1 MISQRS
7 NTKKTSGSYRALL
20 NTYLR
25 PQWTKVA
32 LMGIL
37 LLISIALQLINPQL
51 LSSFIDIAIY
61 GGSYHTLLAIGGL
74 FVGIALAN
82 QAITVGATYMSEL
95 VAWTA
100 TNWLRRDLV
109 AHCLALDMTFHQAY
123 TPGALIERIDGDADT
138 LANFFSQIIIYLV
151 GNMLLLL
158 GIVAFLFRIDWRLGA
173 TMVVFIC
180 LALGILAVIHRYAVP
195 RWVANRQKSAEFFGF
210 LGEHLEGTEEIRAN
224 GANSYVMSRFFLF
237 LRKWLPITRASAVA
251 GFSTWTTIVTIF
263 AMGNAVAFIIGAYLL
278 SIHTISL
285 GTVYLIFYY
294 TNLIVQPIEQI
305 RDQLQELQAAAAG
318 IERIQQ
324 LLHIQS
330 ALADG
335 IGEQA
340 PSGPLAVDFQHV
352 TFGYQ
357 ATDPVL
363 LDITLRLAPGRVLG
377 LLGRT
382 GSGKTTLIRLLLR
395 FYDPQEGEISIGNV
409 PLKAA
414 RLHDLRQRVGMVSQ
428 EVQLFRGSVRDNLT
442 FFDPSIAD
450 AHIIAALKE
459 VGMTRWFETLPQGL
473 DTEVGAGGAGL
484 SAGESQ
490 LLACARVFLTN
501 PGLVIL
507 DEASSRLDLKTEQIM
522 EQAMRK
528 LLQGRTAIIIAHRL
542 STVQYADEIL
552 VLQDGHI
559 LEHGLQAALRS
570 DPTSHYAHL
579 LETGLQEA
587 LQ

>member
-7 NTKKTSGSYRALL
+7 SKKKTSGSYRALL
-20 NTYLR
+20 KTYLR

-51 LSSFIDIAIY
+51 LGSFIDIAIH

-109 AHCLALDMTFHQAY
+109 AHCLNLDMTFHQAY

-173 TMVVFIC
+173 TMVLFIC
-180 LALGILAVIHRYAVP
+180 LAMGILVVIHKYAVP

-263 AMGNAVAFIIGAYLL
+263 ALGNAVAFIIGAYLL
-278 SIHTISL
+278 SIHSISL

-335 IGEQA
+335 IGEQV
-340 PSGPLAVDFQHV
+340 PSGPLAVAFQHV
-352 TFGYQ
+352 TFAYPS
-357 ATDPVL
+357 TDPVL
-363 LDITLRLAPGRVLG
+363 RDITLHLAPGRVLG

-382 GSGKTTLIRLLLR
+382 GSGKTTLVRLLLR
-395 FYDPQEGEISIGNV
+395 FYDPQEGEISMGNV

-414 RLHDLRQRVGMVSQ
+414 HLRDIRQRVGMVSQ
-428 EVQLFRGSVRDNLT
+428 DVQLFRGSVRDNLT
-442 FFDPSIAD
+442 FFDPSVAD
-450 AHIIAALKE
+450 TDIIAALKE
-459 VGMTRWFETLPQGL
+459 VGLTRWFEALPQGL
-473 DTEVGAGGAGL
+473 NSEVGAGGAGL

-528 LLQGRTAIIIAHRL
+528 LLLGRTAIIIAHRL

-579 LETGLQEA
+579 LEMGLQEV
-587 LQ
+587 LP